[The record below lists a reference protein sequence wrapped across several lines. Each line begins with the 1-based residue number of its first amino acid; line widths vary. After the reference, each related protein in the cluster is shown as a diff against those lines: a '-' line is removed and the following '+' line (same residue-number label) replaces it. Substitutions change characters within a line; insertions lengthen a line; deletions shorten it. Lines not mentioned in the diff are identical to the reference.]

1 MSDKSGRERSVTI
14 RGKAL
19 PTWPEELERLFDRT
33 VGAFGSRSW
42 RPFWRRRPWMWRPE
56 EWLPDA
62 DVFEREGQVVV
73 RADLPGVR
81 REEIEVAAEG
91 DMLVIRGR
99 REEEKEVKEEGYYF
113 CERASGEFQRSIG
126 LPEGTDTEAIEAT
139 YQDGVLE
146 VTVARPAPPEAKKIT
161 ITVK

>member
-1 MSDKSGRERSVTI
+1 MSDQSGRERSVTI
-14 RGKAL
+14 RRKA
-19 PTWPEELERLFDRT
+19 PPAWPEELERLFDRAAR
-33 VGAFGSRSW
+33 AFGSRSW

-73 RADLPGVR
+73 RVDLPGVR
-81 REEIEVAAEG
+81 REEIEVAMEG

-126 LPEGTDTEAIEAT
+126 LPEGANTEAIEAT

-146 VTVARPAPPEAKKIT
+146 VTVPRPAPPETKKIT

>member
-1 MSDKSGRERSVTI
+1 MNDKAGRERSVTI
-14 RGKAL
+14 RRKAL

-42 RPFWRRRPWMWRPE
+42 RPFWRRRPWMWRSE

-73 RADLPGVR
+73 RIDLPGVR
-81 REEIEVAAEG
+81 REEIEVAVEG
-91 DMLVIRGR
+91 DMLVVRGR
-99 REEEKEVKEEGYYF
+99 REEEKEVKEEGYCF

-126 LPEGTDTEAIEAT
+126 LPEGTDTDAIEAT

-146 VTVARPAPPEAKKIT
+146 VTVARAAPPEAKKIT
-161 ITVK
+161 IAVK